1 MAILSRLDL
10 EDLLLNVR
18 SQAVTLR
25 DRVCSTSFYKVQSYT
40 QCFVVLAIQFS
51 VQGGRHLD
59 TAQIYGN
66 HKAASWLRGSVFL
79 PRSPFGGWVLLQV
92 FEGRGIYF
100 CHSVFLAFFLGGVWG
115 GGWVVGVLGG
125 AGGEALVE
133 ICIASTLIFDTSP
146 EGKVPKC
153 GWRRTRAKRVHDRQT
168 FHNDWGSLDPESP
181 FVVTPGRPAAHAH
194 SEPQPSRP
202 RLNPELQA
210 AKTEHHHRR
219 KNS

>member
-1 MAILSRLDL
+1 M
-10 EDLLLNVR
+10 R

-51 VQGGRHLD
+51 VPGGRHLD

-115 GGWVVGVLGG
+115 GGWVVGWGTGGCGGRSLGG
-125 AGGEALVE
+125 NLHRLNIDIRYKFGGQSSKMRLETYARKESPRSANFSQRLGKLRPRKPFCSHAWQACSPRALRTSAKA
-133 ICIASTLIFDTSP
+133 AST
-146 EGKVPKC
+146 
-153 GWRRTRAKRVHDRQT
+153 
-168 FHNDWGSLDPESP
+168 
-181 FVVTPGRPAAHAH
+181 
-194 SEPQPSRP
+194 
-202 RLNPELQA
+202 
-210 AKTEHHHRR
+210 
-219 KNS
+219 